1 MQESLVNFDERL
13 VLNRLVTYIT
23 ALGVAVI
30 FLFLQNL
37 YNESFFSDEEK
48 PQEENHILSFQ
59 GIKYRKYS
67 GNFIQL
73 ELIAKEGFFQDNE
86 TIILS
91 GDVYLKKQ
99 EIKKKEEVWADH
111 ATLKTKPLGLEMLFF
126 KEDLKFIKL
135 IGHARLK
142 NDNLKIIA
150 DKIDYDLVKSRAT
163 GAGDILIYSTEG
175 WSAKGVNGFFANIA
189 KGVVELDG
197 LVKGSISRNENVF
210 LD

>member
-1 MQESLVNFDERL
+1 MQELLFNFDEGL
-13 VLNRLVTYIT
+13 VLKRIATYIT

-30 FLFLQNL
+30 FFFLQNL
-37 YNESFFSDEEK
+37 HNENFFSDEEER
-48 PQEENHILSFQ
+48 QEKNHIISFQ

-91 GDVYLKKQ
+91 GDVYLRKQ
-99 EIKKKEEVWADH
+99 EIKKKEEAWADH
-111 ATLKTKPLGLEMLFF
+111 AKLKTNPSGLEVLFF

-142 NDNLKIIA
+142 NDKLKIIA

-189 KGVVELDG
+189 KGIVELDG
-197 LVKGSISRNENVF
+197 LVKGSVSRNEKVF